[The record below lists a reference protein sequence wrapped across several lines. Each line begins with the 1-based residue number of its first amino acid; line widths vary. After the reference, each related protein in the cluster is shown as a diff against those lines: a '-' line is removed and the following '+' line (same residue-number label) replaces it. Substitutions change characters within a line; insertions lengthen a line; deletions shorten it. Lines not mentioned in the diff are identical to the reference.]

1 MLVTLIAPLFFQ
13 VFMSIGMNRV
23 WSLYL
28 MLQISSNI
36 SFVESIMIPGSVNLI
51 METIYNMSNFKILET
66 EWVTNF
72 KLKHK
77 LYQPNMHHYTLGDG

>member
-28 MLQISSNI
+28 MLQIASNI
-36 SFVESIMIPGSVNLI
+36 SFVDSIMIPGSVNLI
-51 METIYNMSNFKILET
+51 LETIYNMSNFKIFET
-66 EWVTNF
+66 KF
-72 KLKHK
+72 AIDLKLKHK